1 MQCVTIIFL
10 IPRLWDVLSFQL
22 LMPIQGDARVYMTVG
37 RGILNGLTYY
47 LDMNDGRPPGM
58 ALLFSLSLL
67 VSGDER
73 FMQWLQV
80 LVIVGIPCLITLFSF
95 RLLRTHSRALRTMG
109 ILLACVFGIIFALY
123 SADKSGRVQT
133 ESYGSFFAVCYLTV
147 ILWQQ
152 KRLSNAQVGLAS
164 VFMLLS
170 YGCKEPFVLIM
181 AACALLVLRE
191 KKTFVRGFL
200 LPLGISVLLGCVIMA
215 SLGWLVP
222 YMTIDIPNTLFYRI
236 QGHIPYYALGSFNYF
251 GGAPVWARGF
261 LLEFLLYDVGQFS
274 LPLSYTMIGIFFCLP
289 FFLVQKEQKKT
300 VLWLTI
306 GVLLLVAS
314 LVIGKYAFIA
324 TNLNHEFSFLF
335 TLAFAVS
342 IFALCTWVYA
352 FNHAKRGSMYSI
364 VMAVLR
370 MIATLYVMAF
380 TVALGVY
387 YYSNHLVFTVPV
399 YIAIFSVLL
408 KDGIGAQ
415 DGLTRRI
422 AFFFIPLFIL
432 SAFAIPTLGMRLYI
446 ENQTV
451 EDNHR
456 MEEAIIAKQ
465 VDALLSACH
474 ISQYLTLGSNPTPL
488 YSRTTHSPLGPD
500 FTQSWSSGDKFVSP
514 WLRKKYL
521 ENIDTALV
529 IIDLP
534 TSFDQLSPEL
544 LARVKK
550 QYTTMAPSCAK
561 SFRPV
566 APYRVMFRTP
576 FIQH

>member
-236 QGHIPYYALGSFNYF
+236 QGHIPYYALGSFKYF
-251 GGAPVWARGF
+251 GGAPGWARGF
-261 LLEFLLYDVGQFS
+261 LLAFL
-274 LPLSYTMIGIFFCLP
+274 
-289 FFLVQKEQKKT
+289 
-300 VLWLTI
+300 
-306 GVLLLVAS
+306 
-314 LVIGKYAFIA
+314 
-324 TNLNHEFSFLF
+324 
-335 TLAFAVS
+335 
-342 IFALCTWVYA
+342 
-352 FNHAKRGSMYSI
+352 
-364 VMAVLR
+364 
-370 MIATLYVMAF
+370 
-380 TVALGVY
+380 
-387 YYSNHLVFTVPV
+387 
-399 YIAIFSVLL
+399 
-408 KDGIGAQ
+408 
-415 DGLTRRI
+415 
-422 AFFFIPLFIL
+422 
-432 SAFAIPTLGMRLYI
+432 
-446 ENQTV
+446 
-451 EDNHR
+451 
-456 MEEAIIAKQ
+456 
-465 VDALLSACH
+465 
-474 ISQYLTLGSNPTPL
+474 
-488 YSRTTHSPLGPD
+488 
-500 FTQSWSSGDKFVSP
+500 
-514 WLRKKYL
+514 
-521 ENIDTALV
+521 
-529 IIDLP
+529 
-534 TSFDQLSPEL
+534 
-544 LARVKK
+544 
-550 QYTTMAPSCAK
+550 
-561 SFRPV
+561 
-566 APYRVMFRTP
+566 
-576 FIQH
+576 